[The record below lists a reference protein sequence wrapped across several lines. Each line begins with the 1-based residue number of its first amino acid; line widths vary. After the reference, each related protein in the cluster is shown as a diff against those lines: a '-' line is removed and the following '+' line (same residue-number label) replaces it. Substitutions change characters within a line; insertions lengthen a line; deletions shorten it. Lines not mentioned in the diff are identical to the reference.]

1 MKTALVRNSWRNF
14 VRFPGRRVLYGEPA
28 MMDDAELLRR
38 YADSHTEGDFAE
50 LVRRHVNL
58 VHSAALRQVNGDA
71 QLAQDVTQLV
81 FTDLA
86 RKAGEVARHRVL
98 AGWLFTS
105 TRFAA
110 AKLVRGE
117 RRRQAREAEAMIM
130 NEITRDEGEPM
141 DWERVR
147 PVLDE
152 TLAELGE
159 ADREAILLRFFERRD
174 FAEVGARLG
183 LSDNA
188 ARMRVERAL
197 DKLHGLLAKRGVTS
211 TTAALSVAL
220 GVNAVVAA
228 PAGLAASVTG
238 AALAGAGAVAAGA
251 AASSGGWAATTFMTM
266 TKLQLGVSGALAVAG
281 VTGLVLQAQSNAAL
295 RDEVAGLRRD
305 SAPMAVAR
313 AENLALKRTAA
324 EVAGLRGEGVQFERL
339 NEEAAALKVRMADVA
354 RAASAQVYE
363 RAQLDQA
370 PKAKF
375 QARPKYPAEL
385 RVAGVAG
392 EVVVEFVVDANGDVR
407 DAKAVQTSLRGN
419 EVVKSDGSMTATGN
433 GTGGNMAVKL
443 SEFVVAGAGGSTL
456 NGVPIPDAGRLL
468 QEAAVEAV
476 SQWKFDA
483 GLKGGRAV
491 NTKIQVPIKFTLAEG
506 KATGTGAP
514 VEKRVEPTKGG

>member
-1 MKTALVRNSWRNF
+1 LNNAMK
-14 VRFPGRRVLYGEPA
+14 
-28 MMDDAELLRR
+28 DDAQLLR
-38 YADSHTEGDFAE
+38 DFAATRSE
-50 LVRRHVNL
+50 AAFAEIVRRQVAL

-71 QLAQDVTQLV
+71 HLAQDVTQLV

-117 RRRQAREAEAMIM
+117 RRRQAREAEAHLM
-130 NEITRDEGEPM
+130 NEITRDETAKL

-159 ADREAILLRFFERRD
+159 ADREAILLRFFEGRD
-174 FAEVGARLG
+174 FAEVGARLQ

-220 GVNAVVAA
+220 GAN
-228 PAGLAASVTG
+228 AGLAACVTG
-238 AALAGAGAVAAGA
+238 VALTGAGAVAAGV
-251 AASSGGWAATTFMTM
+251 AASGGGWAATTFMTM
-266 TKLQLGVSGALAVAG
+266 TKLQLGISGALAVAG
-281 VTGLVLQAQSNAAL
+281 VTGLVLQAQSNAEL
-295 RDEVAGLRRD
+295 REEVAALRRD
-305 SAPMAVAR
+305 SGTMATAR
-313 AENLALKRTAA
+313 AENVALKRVAA
-324 EVAGLRGEGVQFERL
+324 EVAGMRGDGAQFERL
-339 NEEAAALKVRMADVA
+339 SEEAAALKVRMAEVA

-370 PKAKF
+370 PKPKF

-385 RVAGVAG
+385 RAAGVAG

-407 DAKAVQTSLRGN
+407 DAKAVKMELQGK
-419 EVVKSDGSMTATGN
+419 EVAKSDGSMTATGN
-433 GTGGNMAVKL
+433 GAGGNVAVKL
-443 SEFVVAGAGGSTL
+443 SEFVVAGAGGSTM
-456 NGVPIPDAGRLL
+456 NGVPTADAARRLE
-468 QEAAVEAV
+468 EAAVEAV

-506 KATGTGAP
+506 KAPGAGAALE
-514 VEKRVEPTKGG
+514 EKTRPTKGG

>member
-1 MKTALVRNSWRNF
+1 M
-14 VRFPGRRVLYGEPA
+14 
-28 MMDDAELLRR
+28 
-38 YADSHTEGDFAE
+38 
-50 LVRRHVNL
+50 
-58 VHSAALRQVNGDA
+58 
-71 QLAQDVTQLV
+71 TQLV

-86 RKAGEVARHRVL
+86 RKAGELARHRVL

-130 NEITRDEGEPM
+130 NEISRDEAEKM

-159 ADREAILLRFFERRD
+159 ADREAILLRFFEGRD
-174 FAEVGARLG
+174 FAEVGARLR

-220 GVNAVVAA
+220 GANAVVAA
-228 PAGLAASVTG
+228 PAGLATSVTG
-238 AALAGAGAVAAGA
+238 AALAGGGAVAAGA
-251 AASSGGWAATTFMTM
+251 AAGGAWMTFMSI
-266 TKLQLGVSGALAVAG
+266 TKLQVGISSALAVAG
-281 VTGLVLQAQSNAAL
+281 ATGWAVQAKTNAEL
-295 RDEVAGLRRD
+295 RGEVASLRQEIGQME
-305 SAPMAVAR
+305 SLR
-313 AENLALKRTAA
+313 AENARLARTAA
-324 EVAGLRGEGVQFERL
+324 EVAELRGVDAELARL
-339 NEEAAALKVRMADVA
+339 TGEAAALKTRMATVTRAEQA
-354 RAASAQVYE
+354 RAAATAVASAEIYE
-363 RAQLDQA
+363 RSKLDMQ
-370 PKAKF
+370 PRPTF
-375 QARPKYPAEL
+375 QARPKYPLEL
-385 RVAGVAG
+385 RRAGVAG

>member
-1 MKTALVRNSWRNF
+1 MK
-14 VRFPGRRVLYGEPA
+14 
-28 MMDDAELLRR
+28 DDAQLLR
-38 YADSHTEGDFAE
+38 DFAE
-50 LVRRHVNL
+50 TRSEAAFAEIVRRQVAL

-71 QLAQDVTQLV
+71 HLAQDVTQLV

-86 RKAGEVARHRVL
+86 LKAGEVARHRVL

-117 RRRQAREAEAMIM
+117 RRRQAREAEAHTM
-130 NEITRDEGEPM
+130 NEITRDETVKL

-152 TLAELGE
+152 TLAELGD
-159 ADREAILLRFFERRD
+159 ADREAILLRFFEGRD
-174 FAEVGARLG
+174 FAEVGARLR

-211 TTAALSVAL
+211 TTAALAVAL
-220 GVNAVVAA
+220 GANAVIAA

-238 AALAGAGAVAAGA
+238 AALAGGGAVAAGA
-251 AASSGGWAATTFMTM
+251 AAGGAWVTFMSM
-266 TKLQLGVSGALAVAG
+266 TKLQLGISGALAVAG
-281 VTGLVLQAQSNAAL
+281 ATGLVLQAQSNAEL
-295 RDEVAGLRRD
+295 RDEIAGLRRE
-305 SAPMAVAR
+305 SAAMATAR
-313 AENLALKRTAA
+313 TENMALKRAA
-324 EVAGLRGEGVQFERL
+324 VEVAEMRGEGAQFERL
-339 NEEAAALKVRMADVA
+339 SEEAAALKVRMAEVA
-354 RAASAQVYE
+354 RAASAQVFE
-363 RAQLDQA
+363 RAQLDRV
-370 PKAKF
+370 PKPKF

-392 EVVVEFVVDANGDVR
+392 EVVVEFVVDANGEVR
-407 DAKAVQTSLRGN
+407 GATAVQTELRGKEVAKN
-419 EVVKSDGSMTATGN
+419 DGSVRATSNGTANAVVKM
-433 GTGGNMAVKL
+433 
-443 SEFVVAGAGGSTL
+443 SEFVVAGAGGSTM
-456 NGVPIPDAGRLL
+456 NGVPIADAGRLL
-468 QEAAVEAV
+468 AEAAVEAV